1 MAVTFG
7 YAARKDARKRV
18 AEEGEHPDAIFAKSE
33 DTNDRLPKSFPRA
46 LPPPHSRPFPRHVI
60 VLECFSD
67 LYMTVSNRNSQI
79 IESDSQSDQKCRGTP
94 KHREEVEHIS
104 LQSEKWDASDAHVL
118 KHITMYRVNWMSN
131 ARGKSRDTG
140 KVKLNDGMSAGT
152 DPQPMQTY
160 LRAGNDRLH
169 RILRG
174 IESLKHTI
182 MRQVGV
188 SGWQGISSNTPQCV
202 EGFAQFARCRGG
214 RRSDRCF
221 ASATCGSQETPQK
234 RENAARRWSAGEK
247 ADQGAS
253 HVLKHTIMC
262 QVGVSS

>member
-33 DTNDRLPKSFPRA
+33 DT
-46 LPPPHSRPFPRHVI
+46 I
-60 VLECFSD
+60 
-67 LYMTVSNRNSQI
+67 SNRNSQI

-174 IESLKHTI
+174 IKSLKHTI

-221 ASATCGSQETPQK
+221 ASATCGSQSVIDTPK
-234 RENAARRWSAGEK
+234 
-247 ADQGAS
+247 
-253 HVLKHTIMC
+253 
-262 QVGVSS
+262 